1 MFCLVFGP
9 LFGPLVDPLYS
20 TSMLS
25 SLLSRMRKVAAV
37 SSRLYFF
44 MKFFVDLGQAA
55 AVLKNLF
62 QFNCSFLQIRKLV
75 Y

>member
-44 MKFFVDLGQAA
+44 MKFFVDLGQAT
-55 AVLKNLF
+55 AVLKNLS
-62 QFNCSFLQIRKLV
+62 QFNWSFLQIRKLV

>member
-44 MKFFVDLGQAA
+44 MKFFVDLGQAT
-55 AVLKNLF
+55 AVLKNLS
-62 QFNCSFLQIRKLV
+62 QFNWSFLQIRKLV
-75 Y
+75 

>member
-1 MFCLVFGP
+1 MFCLV
-9 LFGPLVDPLYS
+9 FGPLVDPLYS

-44 MKFFVDLGQAA
+44 MKFFVDLGQAT
-55 AVLKNLF
+55 AVLKNLS
-62 QFNCSFLQIRKLV
+62 QFIWSFLQIRKLV